1 MWPYHFGEA
10 SCIELAQRCISEVEE
25 ETTEAILPVVR
36 NATVEAESETV
47 TVLSLSTKDLKAL
60 FDANVLDMAEMLAC
74 VRKVAAE
81 RDSRTEARRE
91 EEQLVALT
99 AAPAGRTENS
109 RSLFS

>member
-1 MWPYHFGEA
+1 MGARA
-10 SCIELAQRCISEVEE
+10 SSWRSGSISEVEE

-99 AAPAGRTENS
+99 AAAGRTNNS

>member
-1 MWPYHFGEA
+1 M
-10 SCIELAQRCISEVEE
+10 
-25 ETTEAILPVVR
+25 R

-91 EEQLVALT
+91 EELVALT
-99 AAPAGRTENS
+99 AAAGRTNNS